1 MEDLSSL
8 TGTIVAST
16 LTLLCSTVCCA
27 AGIYTAAQR
36 GSGGL
41 LGSGTGAPMVLFG
54 LLVWL
59 VPPLLWSRSGWSR
72 GEDSEEE

>member
-1 MEDLSSL
+1 MKDLSSL

-41 LGSGTGAPMVLFG
+41 LSSGTGVPMILLG

-59 VPPLLWSRSGWSR
+59 VPPLLWSRWGWGS
-72 GEDSEEE
+72 GEDSDEE